1 MIPKS
6 RNKSALLVSIG
17 LVFTLFLSLT
27 QPAAAQ
33 AVVYGDTVPEGAVIE
48 QNLILAG
55 YNVTIDGTVNGD
67 VMAFGTRVSVNG
79 TINGSLVTAA
89 EYVNINGQVNGSV
102 YAAALLLNMGSTA
115 DVTRD
120 LSFLGV
126 QLNLQQSSLI
136 SRDLYTLSLLSASFA
151 GQVGRNTFAEIG
163 PSAILQFIFDLA
175 GWPLPNWLGSG
186 SLPPALVAKD
196 LPFMPS
202 TLISSSPLVFRGAG
216 LFVLSPSMLSP
227 SGRNPSYLLAPV
239 SAADPVRWED
249 WGMDLL
255 RNLAALLF
263 VGFMIAWLFP
273 KVLTGSSERLRAA
286 PWPAVGWGLVVYL
299 VGWFLFGLLFTLILA
314 LTIFFFTISFIN
326 VGFVVGGV
334 SLAGLGLA
342 FALFCLSIF
351 YVSKI
356 VCAVLFGR
364 LIFGLVSKKAA
375 AGRLL
380 PLLFGLI
387 LYALAASVPYLGF
400 VISTLATF
408 FGLGAMWLALRP
420 VKQLPIR
427 ESVAEEAPA
436 ALPAAEQPELD
447 SPLGLEH
454 EPVAALPEERIEPD
468 LPEELPRLETP
479 APAKLVRKRKPAEK
493 IDA

>member
-1 MIPKS
+1 MIPKP
-6 RNKSALLVSIG
+6 RNKSALLVSLITVLVLILG
-17 LVFTLFLSLT
+17 LA

-33 AVVYGDTVPEGAVIE
+33 AIVYGNSVPEGAVID

-67 VMAFGTRVSVNG
+67 VLAFGTRVSVNG

-89 EYVNINGQVNGSV
+89 EYININGQVNGSI
-102 YAAALLLNMGSTA
+102 YAAALLLNMDPKA
-115 DVTRD
+115 NVARDV
-120 LSFLGV
+120 SFLGV
-126 QLNLQQSSLI
+126 QLNLQQKSRI

-186 SLPPALVAKD
+186 SLPPVAVAKVFPLLPTSWISPGLPVIQGAGMSFLLPR
-196 LPFMPS
+196 LPFASLANQPH
-202 TLISSSPLVFRGAG
+202 
-216 LFVLSPSMLSP
+216 
-227 SGRNPSYLLAPV
+227 LLTPV
-239 SAADPVRWED
+239 SAMDPVWLED
-249 WGMDLL
+249 WGMALL
-255 RNLAALLF
+255 RNLAALLL
-263 VGFMIAWLFP
+263 VGLLIAWLFP

-299 VGWFLFGLLFTLILA
+299 VGWFLLGLLFTLILA
-314 LTIFFFTISFIN
+314 LTIFFFTVSFVN

-342 FALFCLSIF
+342 FALFLLSIF
-351 YVSKI
+351 YISKI
-356 VCAVLFGR
+356 VCAVWFGR
-364 LIFGLVSKKAA
+364 LIFGLVSKRAA
-375 AGRLL
+375 AGRFL
-380 PLLFGLI
+380 PLLFGVI

-420 VKQLPIR
+420 VKRVPVQEP
-427 ESVAEEAPA
+427 VTEEAPA
-436 ALPAAEQPELD
+436 ALPDPVQPALE
-447 SPLGLEH
+447 SPL
-454 EPVAALPEERIEPD
+454 EPVLEPAVVLENEIKEPVLPEEP
-468 LPEELPRLETP
+468 PSLEIP
-479 APAKLVRKRKPAEK
+479 APAKPARKRKLAEK
-493 IDA
+493 SDD